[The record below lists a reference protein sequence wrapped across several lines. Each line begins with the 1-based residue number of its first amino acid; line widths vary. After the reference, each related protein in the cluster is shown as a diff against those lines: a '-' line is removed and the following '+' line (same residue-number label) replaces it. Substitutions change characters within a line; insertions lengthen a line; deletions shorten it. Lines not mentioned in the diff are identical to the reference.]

1 MPAPDA
7 HIPQRELD
15 ARPVRREAVG
25 AALRAARIAAGLNK
39 QQAVELSGVSR
50 HSLMRLEAGSGSMNL
65 DRLWSLARAYGTTPS
80 AILAAAERDPEAAET
95 LKP

>member
-7 HIPQRELD
+7 YIPQRELL

-25 AALRAARIAAGLNK
+25 RALRAARVAAGLNK
-39 QQAVELSGVSR
+39 QQAAAASGLSR

-65 DRLWSLARAYGTTPS
+65 DRLWSLARAYSTTPS
-80 AILAAAERDPEAAET
+80 AILAAAEADGAAET

>member
-7 HIPQRELD
+7 SIPERELR

-25 AALRAARIAAGLNK
+25 QALRAARAAAGLT
-39 QQAVELSGVSR
+39 QEQAAELSGLSR
-50 HSLMRLEAGSGSMNL
+50 HSLMRLESGKGSLNL
-65 DRLWSLARAYGTTPS
+65 DRLWSLSRAYGTTPS
-80 AILAAAERDPEAAET
+80 AILAAAEADPAAAET